1 MSYIWS
7 YLIMSNLTKL
17 EFVAFDISEKNC
29 LSWIHAMNLG
39 VTIKEWNQAFL
50 QDRAKTLIFLRHH
63 LHERLKNEYLMTKNP
78 FTLCSNLKERY
89 DHQNTVILPK
99 VWYDWMH
106 MRLQDFKTISE
117 YNFTLFKINS
127 QLKLCE
133 EKNHKENFY

>member
-1 MSYIWS
+1 MKLFDNVESHKTRICGIWHFGKELSILDPCNESWS
-7 YLIMSNLTKL
+7 YDQRMKSSIPSGSCKSVDFPL
-17 EFVAFDISEKNC
+17 
-29 LSWIHAMNLG
+29 LSSSWR
-39 VTIKEWNQAFL
+39 F
-50 QDRAKTLIFLRHH
+50 
-63 LHERLKNEYLMTKNP
+63 KNEHLIVKDH
-78 FTLCSNLKERY
+78 FTLWSNLKERY